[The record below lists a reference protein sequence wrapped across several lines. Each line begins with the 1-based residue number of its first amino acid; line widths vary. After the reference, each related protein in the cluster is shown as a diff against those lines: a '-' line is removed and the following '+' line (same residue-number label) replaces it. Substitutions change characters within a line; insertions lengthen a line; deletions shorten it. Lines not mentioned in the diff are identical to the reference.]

1 MIRNGGI
8 ENIICTKNDFVAH
21 ASAAE

>member
-1 MIRNGGI
+1 MVRNGGI